1 MEPAADAPGPPP
13 DPRLQALVDAILVLA
28 SGDLSARVEP
38 SDAGD
43 ELDAVITGVNLLA
56 EELDHVYAELEDRV
70 EERTA
75 MLRRTQAEL
84 EELAVTDVLT
94 GLPNRSALKDTAVR
108 TTRATH
114 TTAVIM
120 VDLDSFK
127 EINDTL
133 GHDTGDRV
141 LVEVSRR
148 LRSTVRGSDVVARL
162 GGDEFAILIR
172 DTTEQEAMQV
182 ARRALES
189 LQDNVSVGGGSVRAT
204 ASIGVSVGPPDWPQ
218 RLRDADIAMYEAKSR
233 GRNNVQVFRPAM
245 LAATT
250 ERARTAAELRTAL
263 QNAEL
268 ELVYQ
273 PIIALATGE
282 AIGVEA
288 LVRWNHPTRGVV
300 MPGAFIPIAEEMGL
314 IVDLG
319 RSVLEQAIAQ
329 MRAWMDEAPQ
339 LPAFTVHVNL
349 SATELRRP
357 GLDRDIR
364 TCLDAHGVDPSRLV
378 LEITETVLM
387 TRGSEEARVLRRL
400 RRLGI
405 QLQID
410 DFGTGYS
417 SISYLRDLP
426 AQTVKV
432 DQSLISTIDSDAAQA
447 QFVEA
452 VLHLITSAG
461 LSAVVE
467 GVETARQAELL
478 RRMDC
483 AYAQGYFFSRPVA
496 PDRVLGL
503 LAGFPAARG

>member
-1 MEPAADAPGPPP
+1 MGQSPPDDEPTAPS
-13 DPRLQALVDAILVLA
+13 DPRLQKLVDAILVLA
-28 SGDLSARVEP
+28 SGDLSARIEP
-38 SDAGD
+38 SEAGD

-56 EELDHVYAELEDRV
+56 EELHHMYTELEDRV

-75 MLRRTQAEL
+75 MLLRTQTEL
-84 EELAVTDVLT
+84 EQLAVTDVLT
-94 GLPNRSALKDTAVR
+94 GLPNRSILSTIATR
-108 TTRATH
+108 TTLG
-114 TTAVIM
+114 TAVIM

-133 GHDTGDRV
+133 GHDTGDTV

-148 LRSTVRGSDVVARL
+148 LKAAVRGSDVVARL

-172 DTTEQEAMQV
+172 DTTEQEAARI
-182 ARRALES
+182 ARRALDA
-189 LQDNVSVGGGSVRAT
+189 LQENVIMSDVSVRAT
-204 ASIGVSVGPPDWPQ
+204 ASMGVSVGPPDWPQ
-218 RLRDADIAMYEAKSR
+218 RLREADIAMYEAKSR
-233 GRNNVQVFRPAM
+233 GRNNVQVFRPDM

-263 QNAEL
+263 QKDEL

-273 PIIALATGE
+273 PVVELESGE
-282 AIGVEA
+282 AVGVEA

-300 MPGAFIPIAEEMGL
+300 MPGSFIPIAEEMGL

-329 MRAWMDEAPQ
+329 MRAWMDEAPD
-339 LPAFTVHVNL
+339 LAPFTVHVNL

-357 GLDRDIR
+357 GLARDISA
-364 TCLDAHGVDPSRLV
+364 CLKSHGVHPSRLV

-387 TRGSEEARVLRRL
+387 TRGSEEAKVLTRL
-400 RRLGI
+400 SRLGVH
-405 QLQID
+405 LQID

-432 DQSLISTIDSDAAQA
+432 DQSLISTIDSDPDQA

-452 VLHLITSAG
+452 VLHLISSAG

-478 RRMDC
+478 RGMGC
-483 AYAQGYFFSRPVA
+483 PYAQGFFFSRPVP
-496 PDRVLGL
+496 PDRVLGV
-503 LAGFPAARG
+503 LAGFSAARG

>member
-1 MEPAADAPGPPP
+1 MDPSPPDDERGILS
-13 DPRLQALVDAILVLA
+13 DPRLQKLVEAILTLA

-38 SDAGD
+38 SEAGD

-56 EELDHVYAELEDRV
+56 EELHYVYIELEERV
-70 EERTA
+70 DERTA
-75 MLRRTQAEL
+75 MLLRTQAEL
-84 EELAVTDVLT
+84 EQLAVTDVLT
-94 GLPNRSALKDTAVR
+94 GLPNRSILSNIA
-108 TTRATH
+108 TRAAH
-114 TTAVIM
+114 ETAVIM

-133 GHDTGDRV
+133 GHDTGDTV

-148 LRSTVRGSDVVARL
+148 LKSAVRGSDVVARL

-172 DTTEQEAMQV
+172 DTTEQEAVQI
-182 ARRALES
+182 ARRALDA
-189 LQDNVSVGGGSVRAT
+189 LQENVSVGDVSVRAT
-204 ASIGVSVGPPDWPQ
+204 ASMGVSVGPPDWPQ
-218 RLRDADIAMYEAKSR
+218 RVRDADIAMYEAKSR
-233 GRNNVQVFRPAM
+233 GRNTIQIFRPDM
-245 LAATT
+245 LDATT
-250 ERARTAAELRTAL
+250 ERAKTAAELRTAL
-263 QNAEL
+263 QRDEL

-273 PIIALATGE
+273 PVVDLGSGHAV
-282 AIGVEA
+282 GVEA

-300 MPGAFIPIAEEMGL
+300 MPGSFIPIAEDLGL

-329 MRAWMDEAPQ
+329 MGAWVDEAPD

-357 GLDRDIR
+357 GLDRDIGS
-364 TCLDAHGVDPSRLV
+364 CLKTYGVHPSRLV

-387 TRGSEEARVLRRL
+387 TRGSEEARMLGRL
-400 RRLGI
+400 NDLGVS
-405 QLQID
+405 LQID

-432 DQSLISTIDSDAAQA
+432 DQSLISTIDSDPDQA

-452 VLHLITSAG
+452 ILHLISSAG

-478 RRMDC
+478 RGMGC
-483 AYAQGYFFSRPVA
+483 PYAQGFYFSRPV
-496 PDRVLGL
+496 PPERVLEV
-503 LAGFPAARG
+503 LAGFSAARG